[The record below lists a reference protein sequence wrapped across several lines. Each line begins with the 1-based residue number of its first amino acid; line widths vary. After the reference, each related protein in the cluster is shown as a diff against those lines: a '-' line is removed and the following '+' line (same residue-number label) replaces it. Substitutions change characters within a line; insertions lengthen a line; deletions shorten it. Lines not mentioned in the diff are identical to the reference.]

1 MQYGWVVVVACFCL
15 MLLQGIF
22 LSFGVFLDPL
32 IHEFDWLNATTSA
45 TYSIYWITMSY
56 SGLVMGSLADRHSPR
71 IIMSLSGF
79 LVGLG
84 MVLSSHVTQVW
95 QLYLS
100 FGIIGGIGA
109 GGLWI
114 PATSAVMRWFN
125 EGRSLDLAVSVV
137 STGVGVGTLIMAP
150 LAGYSIALFGWRQ
163 GYFLI
168 GILAWGMTSL
178 AAALIRI
185 PKATP
190 RGKSTLSFSDSI
202 REIVRSKTFWILLL
216 AYGLGVGI
224 ARQDVMVHLA
234 SFLASKQGFAYST
247 GALSLAVVGAGS
259 ILGRLSFGGLASKI
273 GENKIL
279 PFCFL
284 LQGLST
290 ILFVLSQDVL
300 SAYLLSLVF
309 GMAYGGSVPQV
320 PLILRKRFGMRHFG
334 AAFGLLLSG
343 AGIGAVVGPTLIG
356 GHTYDLT
363 NSYLLSFLADG
374 SISLIAAGLGSL
386 LVFSLGNRSR
396 PLQAKSA

>member
-1 MQYGWVVVVACFCL
+1 
-15 MLLQGIF
+15 MLLQGVF

-32 IHEFDWLNATTSA
+32 IHEFGWSNATTSA

-71 IIMSLSGF
+71 IILGLSGF

-114 PATSAVMRWFN
+114 PATSTVMRWFN

-163 GYFLI
+163 GYLLI
-168 GILAWGMTSL
+168 GILAWGMTAL

-190 RGKSTLSFSDSI
+190 RGKSTLSLSDSI
-202 REIVRSKTFWILLL
+202 REIVRSRTFWILLL

-234 SFLASKQGFAYST
+234 SFLAGKQGFAYST

-273 GENKIL
+273 GENRIL

-300 SAYLLSLVF
+300 STYLLSLVF
-309 GMAYGGSVPQV
+309 GMAYGGSVPQF
-320 PLILRKRFGMRHFG
+320 PLILRKRFGMRYFG

-343 AGIGAVVGPTLIG
+343 AGIGAVIGPTLIG
-356 GHTYDLT
+356 GHMYDLT

-374 SISLIAAGLGSL
+374 SISLTAAGLGSL